1 MQKRLTQKQVSR
13 IVAEVERMSQ
23 RRESEV
29 EVEELQQILEELNLS
44 EDLLDEAVMQ
54 VYRKQA
60 LDKQKQRNCWIIG
73 GVVAAVLSAAAAT
86 FFVQQHWEQALARVK
101 GYNPRIGLRPND
113 STSLEEI
120 SRKKAPEV
128 FYNVTLEDAP
138 VGKQLELGCNWLNP
152 SREIAYQSGWKTKT
166 INKEVWNTYCRYQF
180 NENVPTGKWIVQMT
194 LGDRVIQ
201 GKEFFVK

>member
-1 MQKRLTQKQVSR
+1 MQKRLTQKQVSL

-23 RRESEV
+23 QRESEV
-29 EVEELQQILEELNLS
+29 EVEELQQILQDLNLP

-60 LDKQKQRNCWIIG
+60 LDKQKQRNRLVIG
-73 GVVAAVLSAAAAT
+73 GVVALMLSAALAT
-86 FFVQQHWEQALARVK
+86 FFVQQNWQQALARVK
-101 GYNPRIGLRPND
+101 GDNPRIGFRRND
-113 STSLEEI
+113 SVNVEEI
-120 SRKKAPEV
+120 SRQKAPEV
-128 FYNVTLEDAP
+128 FYNVTLQDAP

-152 SREIAYQSGWKTKT
+152 SREIAHQSSWKTKT

-180 NENVPTGKWIVQMT
+180 NESVPAGKWIVQMT